1 MITLLFNIKLLILQ
15 HSLHIYVAL
24 KALIIGQTNGTAVKE
39 LENRAREMLKISDE
53 KAVIATS
60 SGTGALH
67 AIVHGIREFDQAD
80 HRVTTQDFT
89 FPSASLGPCSGPIVV
104 DFDIELNM
112 QMEDTYLIDYGKICI
127 ATNCFGHLQNLDYLV
142 NQAEK
147 LDKILI
153 FDNSATPYSFYKG
166 TNSCNLGIG
175 SYLTSSY

>member
-1 MITLLFNIKLLILQ
+1 MITPFIQ
-15 HSLHIYVAL
+15 HKTFDSTTFSTYLRSAES
-24 KALIIGQTNGTAVKE
+24 TNHWSNYGTAVKE
-39 LENRAREMLKISDE
+39 LENRACEMLKISDE

-153 FDNSATPYSFYKG
+153 FDNSATPYSF
-166 TNSCNLGIG
+166 
-175 SYLTSSY
+175 